1 MEYQKILNMLDYIR
15 DQPSKFKR
23 KNWIEINDES
33 RGTYK
38 TYNQIRF
45 KMSMLR
51 STYVIILMHIY
62 LIKEL

>member
-15 DQPSKFKR
+15 DQPSKFKT

-45 KMSMLR
+45 TMSMLR